1 MRTQRVQHNLPRQ
14 KMGRN
19 WNWNEFSLAAAALPR
34 LSTRAR
40 TETEVGKQI
49 SAYSALLQCLADAM
63 EQHKKFNNKDVLILH
78 SV

>member
-19 WNWNEFSLAAAALPR
+19 WNEISLAAACLPR
-34 LSTRAR
+34 QQTELSTRAR

-63 EQHKKFNNKDVLILH
+63 EQHKKFNNKDVLYCI
-78 SV
+78 